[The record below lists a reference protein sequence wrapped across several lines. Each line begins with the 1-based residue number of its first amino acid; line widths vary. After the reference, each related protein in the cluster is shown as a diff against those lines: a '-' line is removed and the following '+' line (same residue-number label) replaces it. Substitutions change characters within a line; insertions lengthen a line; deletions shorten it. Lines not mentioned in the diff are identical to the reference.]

1 MSIETDISEINS
13 QSIASE
19 EIVRQRMKELPYNS
33 IVWSIA
39 NLYQKRESEN
49 SFDKLWI
56 LSDIFNFR
64 RENAIKKYSHTKKFN
79 SLTEGEFYMK
89 CLICSYETKFFISSK
104 SCFDMLKTPE
114 IRAPTGRKRTNESR
128 TN

>member
-39 NLYQKRESEN
+39 NLFQKRESEN
-49 SFDKLWI
+49 SFSIK
-56 LSDIFNFR
+56 DIGVYLVMYPFSR
-64 RENAIKKYSHTKKFN
+64 YHCCPPTIRKSGK
-79 SLTEGEFYMK
+79 SL
-89 CLICSYETKFFISSK
+89 CLRYIQ
-104 SCFDMLKTPE
+104 P
-114 IRAPTGRKRTNESR
+114 
-128 TN
+128 